1 VDADEQAIAGATL
14 NGRFHEDRKGDRP
27 PGGRSAIRSCEKP
40 RHLAVVEARADV
52 LQAALPAALDG
63 TGPALLPMTDGPGR
77 DGVLAALR
85 PDEPLERGDVALVV
99 PTSGSTGVPKGALLT
114 ASALLHSAHA
124 TLDRLGGPGQWLL
137 AMPLTHVAG
146 LQVLVRSLV
155 ADLVP
160 VVLDLS
166 SGFTAEAFVAA
177 TSRLSPQNR
186 RYTALVPTQLRRLL
200 DAGVDLSAYDA
211 VLVGGAAL
219 PFAAPGNVVRTYGMS
234 ETCGGCVYDGV
245 PLDGVDVVI
254 EEGGRISIGG
264 PVVFAGYRLRPDLTT
279 AALVG
284 GRHLTHDLGTWN
296 EDGRLVVVGRVDD
309 VIVSGGINVPA
320 GLVEAVLSEHPSVTA
335 VAVVG
340 VADEEWG
347 ERVVAVVVGR
357 AEAPPLDLADVQT
370 FCDGRLDA
378 AAIPRLVVTVDALP
392 MLASGKPDRSAVR
405 SLVAAHLA
413 R

>member
-1 VDADEQAIAGATL
+1 VLRA
-14 NGRFHEDRKGDRP
+14 
-27 PGGRSAIRSCEKP
+27 
-40 RHLAVVEARADV
+40 VEARADV
-52 LQAALPAALDG
+52 LLDALPAALDG
-63 TGPALLPMTDGPGR
+63 TGPALLPLPDGPGR

-85 PDEPLERGDVALVV
+85 PEEPLERDDVALVV
-99 PTSGSTGVPKGALLT
+99 PTSGSTGAPKGALLT

-137 AMPLTHVAG
+137 AMPVTHVAG
-146 LQVLVRSLV
+146 LQVLVRSVV
-155 ADLVP
+155 ADLAP

-166 SGFTAEAFVAA
+166 PGFTAEAFVTA

-200 DAGVDLSAYDA
+200 DAGVDLAAYDG

-219 PFAAPGNVVRTYGMS
+219 AFAAPGNVVRTYGMS
-234 ETCGGCVYDGV
+234 ETCGGCVYDGL

-284 GRHLTHDLGTWN
+284 GRHLTQDLGSWT
-296 EDGRLVVVGRVDD
+296 EDGRLDVVGRIDD
-309 VIVSGGINVPA
+309 VIVSGGVNVPA
-320 GLVEAVLSEHPSVTA
+320 ESVEAVLSEHPLVRT

-347 ERVVAVVVGR
+347 EQVVAVVVGR
-357 AEAPPLDLADVQT
+357 AGAPPLELADVRT
-370 FCDGRLDA
+370 FCAERLDPA
-378 AAIPRLVVTVDALP
+378 AVPRLVVTVDTLP
-392 MLASGKPDRSAVR
+392 MLASGKPDRLAVR